1 MIRTAAALLCL
12 PFLLLPTAT
21 SDARPFHLVVC
32 ETPPGGGGGQP
43 VERFRI
49 EGTGGAVT
57 RLSDIPGNVIDDPA
71 SAVFRDPIHLLVANR
86 SNNSGNSVI
95 STFTFDPD
103 YLTFVQ
109 GPPITGNG
117 VTHALQLT
125 FNPVDGE
132 LFAVNWPGLVSRF
145 LFDDTGNAVPN
156 GTVLMPDNEFSL
168 GVAVR
173 EANQDL
179 FVSSYS
185 FIRRFVRQPDET
197 YIHVGNFVIPG
208 GNSTHYMRFRG
219 DELYVGEIAT
229 NAVYR
234 FTFDP
239 DGVPVPNGS
248 VGSPSPIDVAF
259 SPDEMEMLVASHLDG
274 DVRRYLYDEGND
286 DWVYHDVIDTPSLGG
301 MATMLMCI
309 GDLDQ
314 DLDVDQADLGI
325 LLAAYNQDGG
335 GDLDGDGDTD
345 QADLG
350 LLLATYG
357 SDCN

>member
-1 MIRTAAALLCL
+1 
-12 PFLLLPTAT
+12 
-21 SDARPFHLVVC
+21 
-32 ETPPGGGGGQP
+32 
-43 VERFRI
+43 
-49 EGTGGAVT
+49 
-57 RLSDIPGNVIDDPA
+57 
-71 SAVFRDPIHLLVANR
+71 
-86 SNNSGNSVI
+86 
-95 STFTFDPD
+95 FDPD
-103 YLTFVQ
+103 YLTFVE

-132 LFAVNWPGLVSRF
+132 LFVANWLGLVSRF
-145 LFDDTGNAVPN
+145 VFDDQGVAQPN
-156 GTVLMPDNEFSL
+156 GTVTMPDGEYSL
-168 GVAVR
+168 GVALR

-179 FVSSYS
+179 FVSSYT
-185 FIRRFVRQPDET
+185 FIRRFVRQPDDT
-197 YIHVGNFVIPG
+197 YAHVGNFVIPG
-208 GNSTHYMRFRG
+208 GNSIHFMRFRG

-234 FTFDP
+234 FTFDG

-248 VGSPSPIDVAF
+248 VSSPSPVDVAF
-259 SPDEMEMLVASHLDG
+259 SPDEMEMFAASHLHG
-274 DVRRYLYDEGND
+274 DVSRYLYDEPSD
-286 DWVYHDVIDTPSLGG
+286 TWTYHDVIDTPSLGG